1 MLDFDDYKDA
11 MDKKLEEKFLDSTDE
26 EKLKYVKATDK
37 DLKTQWIAVKDV
49 VKEGVREGYINEED
63 ASVMVPECSKAGR
76 LYGMVKD
83 HKNVLEGSNI
93 LP

>member
-11 MDKKLEEKFLDSTDE
+11 MDKKLQEKFL
-26 EKLKYVKATDK
+26 ATDK
-37 DLKTQWIAVKDV
+37 DLKTKWNVVKDI
-49 VKEGVREGYINEED
+49 VKEGVREGCINEED